1 MEENKKKIP
10 EGLLEALH
18 KVKAEDLQY
27 GGEIKIVDEAETA
40 DLMTV
45 EVPLAKY
52 EEMIALVVRFNI
64 MKEDFEKRGDLDKD
78 VFRAVMGAT
87 ENAAKERADQY
98 WTYYSREKERR
109 EAIEKRLA
117 DMERAHHELTEIL
130 RQNKIG
136 PFAEEARKEE
146 GDNG

>member
-1 MEENKKKIP
+1 MEDNKKKIP
-10 EGLLEALH
+10 EGLLEARY

-27 GGEIKIVDEAETA
+27 GREILVADEAETA
-40 DLMTV
+40 EMTV
-45 EVPLAKY
+45 EVPLVKY

-136 PFAEEARKEE
+136 PFAEEAGKEE
-146 GDNG
+146 GGNG

>member
-10 EGLLEALH
+10 EELLDLLH
-18 KVKAEDLQY
+18 NVKAEDLQY
-27 GGEIKIVDEAETA
+27 GGEIKIAKEVEGED
-40 DLMTV
+40 MIYV
-45 EVPLAKY
+45 EVPLDKY
-52 EEMIALVVRFNI
+52 EKMISIVERFTI

-117 DMERAHHELTEIL
+117 EMERAHHELTEIL

-136 PFAEEARKEE
+136 PFAEDIGKEE
-146 GDNG
+146 GGNT

>member
-1 MEENKKKIP
+1 MENNKKIP
-10 EGLLEALH
+10 EELLDLLH
-18 KVKAEDLQY
+18 NIKAEDLQY
-27 GGEIKIVDEAETA
+27 GGEIKIAKEVEGED
-40 DLMTV
+40 MIYV
-45 EVPLAKY
+45 EVPLDKY
-52 EEMIALVVRFNI
+52 EKMISIVVRFMI

-117 DMERAHHELTEIL
+117 EMERAHHELTEIL

-136 PFAEEARKEE
+136 PFAEDIGKEE
-146 GDNG
+146 GGNT